1 MFGSTNS
8 WGPLIGTFS
17 AERQATKWERALAWA
32 GILFVAVFAIV
43 YAKER
48 LYADSA
54 YFLTQVVD
62 DGNFHIINGR
72 WLIPLSQWIALIG
85 VHLGLPIGTIIILFS
100 LGNVFLLVALFLF
113 VIRVLGNPTA
123 GLTLVAMQFVGITH
137 ALFCP
142 IFEFYY
148 GAMLLVVFFALLYS
162 AGLTLL
168 VRLTLISVTF
178 VLVVSSHFM
187 GMLVMLLALALV
199 RIWKYPKLSI
209 LLTVLLIVQL
219 SHRLYF
225 LSYYESHAFEN
236 IGIRMDLWGVFWVF
250 APGRLLGQFLQGIW
264 HYPDTMLLAFLATVM
279 MIRNKDGWG
288 LFVYSSGL
296 LAMYVLISLFFP
308 DATHD
313 RYREILDYTPTAWT
327 VLVIGLRVMGI
338 ANARDL
344 VLVVLAIS
352 LCFRIGWSTYVAR
365 TYTERVEWM
374 EERIAFA
381 RGKGIRRSVDLER
394 RTFQPP
400 GRIVAPLAKLNPPE
414 VLILSA
420 CQGPDSVVTI
430 VPLTSDDLIPGYSAW
445 LDEQLKQFGTE
456 FPTSANGKYFHMSK
470 EEFQVLQ

>member
-1 MFGSTNS
+1 MFGSTTS
-8 WGPLIGTFS
+8 WGPLKGTFGE
-17 AERQATKWERALAWA
+17 ARHLPKWELTLAWA
-32 GILFVAVFAIV
+32 GILFITVFAVV

-54 YFLTQVVD
+54 YFLTQVVA

-72 WLIPLSQWIALIG
+72 WLIPMSQWMALIG
-85 VHLGLPIGTIIILFS
+85 VYLGLPMGTIIILFS
-100 LGNVFLLVALFLF
+100 LGNVVLLLALYLF
-113 VIRVLGNPTA
+113 VTRVLGNHSA
-123 GLTLVAMQFVGITH
+123 GISLVAMQFVGITH
-137 ALFCP
+137 ALFCS

-148 GAMLLVVFFALLYS
+148 GAMLLVLFFALLYS
-162 AGLTLL
+162 DRLPLL
-168 VRLTLISVTF
+168 VRLTLISVSF

-187 GMLVMLLALALV
+187 GLLVMLLALALV
-199 RIWKYPKLSI
+199 QIWRHPKLSM
-209 LLTVLLIVQL
+209 LLAALLIVQL

-225 LSYYESHAFEN
+225 LTSYEANAF
-236 IGIRMDLWGVFWVF
+236 GTVSIRLDLWGVLWIF

-264 HYPDTMLLAFLATVM
+264 HYPDTLVLAVLATVVLV
-279 MIRNKDGWG
+279 RNKDTWG
-288 LFVYSSGL
+288 LFVYCVGL
-296 LAMYVLISLFFP
+296 FAMYVFISLFFP

-327 VLVIGLRVMGI
+327 VLVIGLRVMDVKGARKLVRI
-338 ANARDL
+338 A
-344 VLVVLAIS
+344 LALS
-352 LCFRIGWSTYVAR
+352 LCFRIGWSTYVGR

-381 RGKGIRRSVDLER
+381 RRQGIRRSVDLEH

-430 VPLTSDDLIPGYSAW
+430 VPMTSNDLVPGYSAW
-445 LDEQLKQFGTE
+445 LDEQLEQFGSE
-456 FPTSANGKYFHMSK
+456 FPTTANGGYFHMGK
-470 EEFQVLQ
+470 EEFQVLR